1 MTTNTTMTAGTET
14 ERLPVAFAAL
24 GDDMRWTI
32 LQRLGAAPASATTVA
47 ASLPI
52 SRQAVARHID
62 VLRRAGLVEAEH
74 HGREVRYRA
83 IGSRISAL
91 ARDLDAIA
99 RSWDARLQTIKA
111 LAERDR
117 S

>member
-1 MTTNTTMTAGTET
+1 MIASTDTD
-14 ERLPVAFAAL
+14 RLPIAFAAL

-32 LQRLGAAPASATTVA
+32 LQRIGAAPASATSIA

-52 SRQAVARHID
+52 SRQAIARHID
-62 VLRRAGLVEAEH
+62 VLRRAGLVEAEP

-83 IGSRISAL
+83 IGSRITAL

-99 RSWDARLQTIKA
+99 RSWDARLRKIKE
-111 LAERDR
+111 LAERDPG
-117 S
+117 